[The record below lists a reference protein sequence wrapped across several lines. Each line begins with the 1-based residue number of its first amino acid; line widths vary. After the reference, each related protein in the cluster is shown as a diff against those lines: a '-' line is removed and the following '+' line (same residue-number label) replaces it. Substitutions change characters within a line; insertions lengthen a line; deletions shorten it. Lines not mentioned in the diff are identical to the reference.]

1 MIGKKWYTSAL
12 KIQPYVIM
20 SILVIIAVVFAQDA
34 SWESGIKKL
43 NTTAWGYIKVAVQ
56 SGLFLWFAIKVV
68 MIFVQRDKETNWWG
82 MLMLLGAIII
92 VQVLPAIY
100 QAITGTAAINATVK

>member
-1 MIGKKWYTSAL
+1 MIGKKWYTSVL

-82 MLMLLGAIII
+82 MLMLPSSNHYSSSSACNISSYYGNCR
-92 VQVLPAIY
+92 Y
-100 QAITGTAAINATVK
+100 